1 MSQED
6 VAAATVPEQLIEDIN
21 DTKSEQETSSSTWN
35 AVFFFRKRTNFGV
48 IA

>member
-6 VAAATVPEQLIEDIN
+6 VAAATVPEQVIIDIN
-21 DTKSEQETSSSTWN
+21 DAKNEQETSSSTWN
-35 AVFFFRKRTNFGV
+35 AVFFFRKRTNFGG